1 MSSFVWIVVFL
12 VVAIVG
18 YLMWDG
24 FFGNLVKSYVPAP
37 LKPEEASEKS
47 DRIIWP
53 VVIGILI
60 ATLVLHPLSMI
71 ITLVLMAVIAFIALK
86 VVRFALSK
94 IHS

>member
-1 MSSFVWIVVFL
+1 MSSLVWIVVFL
-12 VVAIVG
+12 VVAIGG
-18 YLMWDG
+18 YVMWDG
-24 FFGNLVKSYVPAP
+24 FFGNLIKSYVPEP

-53 VVIGILI
+53 VVTGILI
-60 ATLVLHPLSMI
+60 ATLIVHPLSMI
-71 ITLVLMAVIAFIALK
+71 ITLVLMAIIAFVALK